1 MSDLP
6 KDTKKVY
13 RNEFATCDERGNPV
27 KYRFNSAAALV
38 SVYNQMCDSDLQE
51 ANRRSIIKKA
61 HEFYK
66 PFNTEKLKAK
76 GLGQL
81 TNVNFGLLAGQ
92 IDARSAA
99 MQDLA
104 LDTTDLVELRPL
116 SESEAGPD
124 AEKIAKVV
132 QEEFSVTLRESRKFI
147 PAVTACVREGDLY
160 GLGPVTWQDQ
170 WDYQPMSIERGQ
182 LKFDEN
188 ASAVSA
194 ENEIFM
200 VESTLPNWYFFSL
213 FDDPEGAAKLGWN
226 LAVVRQYIIE
236 IFSAGSETQSQQ
248 GDATGTSVIESQ
260 ISLWRQNRYFETKQ
274 FEVTRVLHA
283 YVREV
288 SGGRKITHYMVP
300 ASGKPDGF
308 LFVKYEAYENMDQ
321 CMVWL
326 PAQAASRY
334 AREVRGVA
342 SKLLPISDL
351 NNRLLCQM
359 YDFAFRDM
367 TFKMKSSV
375 PGGAP
380 KASITEHGP
389 FTIVGSEAE
398 PINFQQSGNMQQI
411 VGLMSV
417 TEQKQTTNAGGGS
430 GIAANPES
438 TFKGNSRRTKE
449 EIAQEGR
456 AGERQEQSLFIL
468 RLTVFDTI
476 FRECFR
482 RFMNLVNGDAE
493 LRARYPGVD
502 DFIER
507 CKRRKVSAALL
518 KKVPKEFKLYMCRDL
533 VTGGVA
539 AKAANL
545 TEVLTTIG
553 GNFDEKGRINAT
565 RDLVVCR
572 FGHAAAD
579 RYRPEVNR
587 DNMPSDAASHATLE
601 NNAMMVG
608 QQAMVGPDQL
618 HWSHIPIHMQAITQI
633 LEAAQ
638 NGQVESPQQALDQL
652 EAISGHLQ
660 GHIELGGQQVGM
672 GDAAKGVMAQIRS
685 FRPIIKMLTMQAAAQ
700 EKQQEAQQAQQ
711 EKELE
716 DLKAQAEGKEQA
728 VKMHEVDLK
737 GQLKAREQDLL
748 HQARMTGVQG
758 KNQIDLI
765 KTQNKMALDRIAASA
780 KRVTQGMAITGNP
793 PPDLSGMD
801 E

>member
-1 MSDLP
+1 MNTLP
-6 KDTKKVY
+6 RDNKNVF
-13 RNEFATCDERGNPV
+13 RNEFATCDENGKPV
-27 KYRFNSAAALV
+27 QYRFNSARALV
-38 SVYNQMCDSDLQE
+38 SVYNQMCDADLQE

-66 PFNTEKLKAK
+66 PFNSEKLKAK

-92 IDARSAA
+92 IDARSTA

-116 SESEAGPD
+116 AESEAGPD

-132 QEEFSVTLRESRKFI
+132 QEEFSVTLRESRDFI
-147 PAVTACVREGDLY
+147 PALTACVRECDLY
-160 GLGPVTWQDQ
+160 GLGPMTWQDQ
-170 WDYQPMSIERGQ
+170 WDYQPMALERGQ

-188 ASAVSA
+188 ASAISSK
-194 ENEIFM
+194 NEIYM
-200 VESTLPNWYFFSL
+200 VESTLPNWYLFSL
-213 FDDPEGAAKLGWN
+213 FDDPEKAKALGWN
-226 LAVVRQYIIE
+226 LPVVRQYLVE
-236 IFSAGSETQSQQ
+236 IFSKGTETQSQQ

-274 FEVTRVLHA
+274 FEVVRVLHA

-288 SGGRKITHYMVP
+288 SGGRKVSHYMVP
-300 ASGKPDGF
+300 ASGTPDGF
-308 LFVKYEAYENMDQ
+308 LFMKYEAFENMDQ
-321 CMVWL
+321 CIVWL

-351 NNRLLCQM
+351 NNRLMCQM

-367 TFKMKSSV
+367 TLKLKSTV
-375 PGGAP
+375 PGVAP
-380 KASITEHGP
+380 RASITEHGP
-389 FTIVGSEAE
+389 FTIVGADAE
-398 PINFQQSGNMQQI
+398 PMTFQQTGNMQQI
-411 VGLMSV
+411 VGLMSI
-417 TEQKQTTNAGGGS
+417 TEQKQTASAGGGS
-430 GIAANPES
+430 GLAMNPES
-438 TFKGNSRRTKE
+438 TFKGSSRRTKE

-456 AGERQEQSLFIL
+456 SGERQEQSLFIL

-482 RFMNLVNGDAE
+482 RFMTLVNGDAA

-507 CKRRKVSAALL
+507 CKRRKVTTSLL

-539 AKAANL
+539 AKASNL
-545 TEVLTTIG
+545 SEVLSTIG

-565 RDLVVCR
+565 RDLIVCR

-587 DNMPSDAASHATLE
+587 DSMPSDAASHAMLE
-601 NNAMMVG
+601 NNALTAG
-608 QQAMVGPDQL
+608 QQALVGPDQL
-618 HWSHIPIHMQAITQI
+618 HWSHIPIHMQAITGI

-638 NGQVESPQQALDQL
+638 NGQVENPQQALDQL
-652 EAISGHLQ
+652 ENLSGHLQ
-660 GHIELGGQQVGM
+660 QHVEIGGQQVGM
-672 GDAAKGVMAQIRS
+672 EQAAKGVMEQVRS
-685 FRPIIKMLTMQAAAQ
+685 FRPIIKMLTMQAAAF
-700 EKQQEAQQAQQ
+700 EKQQLAAQKQQ
-711 EKELE
+711 EEE
-716 DLKAQAEGKEQA
+716 MADLQARAEGKEQE
-728 VKMHEVDLK
+728 VKMREVEIK

-748 HQARMTGVQG
+748 QQARMTGVQG
-758 KNQIDLI
+758 KNQVDLI
-765 KTQNKMALDRIAASA
+765 KVQNKAAVDRIAASA
-780 KRVTQGMAITGNP
+780 KRVAQGMNIIGNP
-793 PPDLSGMD
+793 APDLGEM
-801 E
+801 